1 MVGRPSGASLH
12 GWAEQHGPMVG
23 NGRTQW
29 HSSLTQLGQADIL
42 NFSMIPARAFPQGP
56 QRSIRGQFLGRSRYM
71 KRNSSHTNYEKEKKE
86 EGDMQAACW
95 DLGPHGLPPSADAFR
110 LLRDHHGGRE
120 HSLGN
125 IEHKTQWVLNT

>member
-1 MVGRPSGASLH
+1 
-12 GWAEQHGPMVG
+12 
-23 NGRTQW
+23 
-29 HSSLTQLGQADIL
+29 
-42 NFSMIPARAFPQGP
+42 
-56 QRSIRGQFLGRSRYM
+56 M

-86 EGDMQAACW
+86 EGDMQAAW